1 MTITTIECTPG
12 GGTTRPCRPT
22 LFTTFQAFVRL
33 SLLKRLLGRRY
44 VYEEFHLRRP
54 IPPRWKI
61 TINLTPL
68 TLVAGTCTQGT
79 RVACVIFSAYSR
91 ATSSSRIRH
100 VDGGG
105 SRAAG
110 ETPGDPRTTRRDAE
124 GDRRCGRKT
133 RGRCLEI
140 SSDAASYRGGVSG
153 FCNGDAW
160 MEAHSFP
167 FGLEFPEWCRF
178 YCLVC

>member
-22 LFTTFQAFVRL
+22 LLTILQAFVRL
-33 SLLKRLLGRRY
+33 SLLKWLLGRRY
-44 VYEEFHLRRP
+44 AYEEFHLRRP
-54 IPPRWKI
+54 TPPRRKI
-61 TINLTPL
+61 TVNLTHL
-68 TLVAGTCTQGT
+68 TLVAGTCTQRT

-91 ATSSSRIRH
+91 ATSSSRT

-110 ETPGDPRTTRRDAE
+110 ETPGDQRTTRRDAG

-133 RGRCLEI
+133 RGR
-140 SSDAASYRGGVSG
+140 R
-153 FCNGDAW
+153 
-160 MEAHSFP
+160 
-167 FGLEFPEWCRF
+167 
-178 YCLVC
+178 